1 MKQANPDQDQVGMQD
16 AVASLI
22 GAVIGSAIEPD
33 QTRRLASGR
42 MNRPEDRGG
51 EDVAWLNSEDGEF
64 WLGLAD
70 QVGID
75 TKGIRQIANNPEAYG
90 YEGIG
95 HGAWDA
101 YRDANDHADAESYAL
116 AETGAY

>member
-1 MKQANPDQDQVGMQD
+1 MNQASEDQAGIE
-16 AVASLI
+16 AGVAQLI

-51 EDVAWLNSEDGEF
+51 EDVAWLNTENGQF

-70 QVGID
+70 QVGLD
-75 TKGIRQIANNPEAYG
+75 TQVIRQIADSPEAYG

-95 HGAWDA
+95 HGKWDA
-101 YRDANDHADAESYAL
+101 YENPNDHADAEAYAL
-116 AETGAY
+116 SEVEVN